1 MKNKLLLTVL
11 SAALPIAA
19 VASDGVISVPS
30 EYSVE
35 KTADR
40 FENILKERGLTMF
53 ARVDHSQN
61 AKNVN
66 MKLRP
71 TEVIIFGNPVAGT
84 PIMQCSQLAAIDL
97 PQKALIWQDSAGK
110 VWFSY
115 NDPEYL
121 MKRHHMQ
128 GCEEVIKKASTIL
141 SGLSKAATT

>member
-1 MKNKLLLTVL
+1 MKNKLLLSVL
-11 SAALPIAA
+11 SATLPISA
-19 VASDGVISVPS
+19 VASDGVISLPS

-40 FENILKERGLTMF
+40 FENILKEKGLTIF
-53 ARVDHSQN
+53 ARVDHSKN

-97 PQKALIWQDSAGK
+97 PQKALIWQDSTGK

-121 MKRHHMQ
+121 VKRHHIR

-141 SGLSKAATT
+141 NGLSKAATT